1 MTEFR
6 IVCDHVR
13 TDKKGNSRVFEA
25 RHPMGETGNTIQVTY
40 KTREEAE
47 ISMEMLKKYGEAYE
61 RNQTA
66 QAAKHPDLY
75 STITR
80 QVNYR
85 IQSREV
91 TEWR

>member
-13 TDKKGNSRVFEA
+13 TDKKGHSWVFEA
-25 RHPMGETGNTIQVTY
+25 RYPIGETGNTIQATC
-40 KTREEAE
+40 KKREEAE
-47 ISMEMLKKYGEAYE
+47 NWMERLKKYGEAYE
-61 RNQTA
+61 RYQTA
-66 QAAKHPDLY
+66 QAAIYPDLY